1 MAAGREDLVMS
12 QEVVKEAKHRMEKV
26 EADLRA
32 ELGTMRTG
40 RASVTI
46 LDSIKVDYYGTPT
59 PIREMAKLTVGDPT
73 TLLIQAWDVS
83 LLPQIEKAILT
94 SDLGLNPGND
104 GKLIRVPIPALTDER
119 RKDMV
124 KHLHKVLEGHRTA
137 VRNIRRDVNESFKKL
152 LKEKKMSED
161 EEKRGLDEVQKV
173 TDQTIAHLDEMGK
186 NKEKEVLSI

>member
-1 MAAGREDLVMS
+1 MS
-12 QEVVKEAKHRMEKV
+12 QEVIKEAKHRMEKV
-26 EADLRA
+26 EADLRT
-32 ELGTMRTG
+32 ELSTMRTG

-59 PIREMAKLTVGDPT
+59 AIREMAKLTVGDPT

-83 LLPQIEKAILT
+83 LLPQIEKAIRS

-104 GKLIRVPIPALTDER
+104 GKVIRVPIPALTDER

-152 LKEKKMSED
+152 LKDKKMSED
-161 EEKRGLDEVQKV
+161 EEKRGLDEAQKV
-173 TDQTIAHLDEMGK
+173 TDQTIARLDEMGK
-186 NKEKEVLSI
+186 NKEKEILSV

>member
-1 MAAGREDLVMS
+1 MS
-12 QEVVKEAKHRMEKV
+12 QEVIKDAKHRMEKV

-32 ELGTMRTG
+32 ELSTMRTG

-46 LDSIKVDYYGTPT
+46 LDSVKVDYYGTPT
-59 PIREMAKLTVGDPT
+59 AIREMAKLTVGDPT

-83 LLPQIEKAILT
+83 LLPQIEKAIRS

-104 GKLIRVPIPALTDER
+104 GKVIRVPIPALTDER

-152 LKEKKMSED
+152 LKDKKMSED

-173 TDQTIAHLDEMGK
+173 TDQTIARLDEMGK
-186 NKEKEVLSI
+186 NKEKEILSV